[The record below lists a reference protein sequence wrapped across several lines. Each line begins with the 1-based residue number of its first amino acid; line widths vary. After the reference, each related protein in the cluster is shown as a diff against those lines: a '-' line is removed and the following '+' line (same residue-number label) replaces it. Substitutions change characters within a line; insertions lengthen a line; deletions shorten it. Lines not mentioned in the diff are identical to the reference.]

1 MPSSLIMKKCVAC
14 ALSALLPV
22 RARTLRNGVPSSS
35 VPFGLGERPVVG
47 GDAVIPVMQVI
58 RIASS
63 SGVSGAGS
71 LLARVLSGPASTEN
85 PRGIRRVRRSVS
97 AAISG

>member
-1 MPSSLIMKKCVAC
+1 MPSSLIMKKCVAW

-35 VPFGLGERPVVG
+35 VPFGLVSGPSWVVMPT
-47 GDAVIPVMQVI
+47 IPVMHVI

-63 SGVSGAGS
+63 TGVSGAGS
-71 LLARVLSGPASTEN
+71 FWLECVSGPASTEN